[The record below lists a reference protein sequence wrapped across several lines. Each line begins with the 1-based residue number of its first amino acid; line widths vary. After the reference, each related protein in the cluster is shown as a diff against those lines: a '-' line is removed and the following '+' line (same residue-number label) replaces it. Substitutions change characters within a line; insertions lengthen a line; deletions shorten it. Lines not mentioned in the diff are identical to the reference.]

1 MKTEF
6 TRKIYHKKFDHRLVI
21 KVRSNSPRKYEGLK
35 QPTSE
40 VIEWLLACKFDRQD
54 WKAHASYSYVNYN
67 QNYTIYFT
75 DTKVLDFIKE
85 QVDAQY
91 LELLEKPI
99 DAEHTKM
106 LMDNTKLV
114 TRKTLFYG
122 KYRMALRVA
131 PKRLSQWQTSTQNI
145 KDMKAW
151 CVEQFGQD
159 ASKYCVQG
167 YARGNFYF
175 AQASDA
181 LLFKLTWGGDD
192 VQTERV
198 VTVAE
203 LEAMRENAQ

>member
-1 MKTEF
+1 MKTQF

-21 KVRSNSPRKYEGLK
+21 KVRSSSSRRYEALK

-40 VIEWLLACKFDRQD
+40 VMEWLLASKFDRQD
-54 WKAHASYSYVNYN
+54 WKAHASYSYITYD
-67 QNYTIYFT
+67 QNYTIYFS
-75 DTKVLDFIKE
+75 DTKVLDFVKE
-85 QVDAQY
+85 QVDGQY
-91 LELLEKPI
+91 LELLEKPL

-106 LMDNTKLV
+106 LKDNTKLI

-122 KYRMALRVA
+122 RYRMALRVA

-145 KDMKAW
+145 KEMKAW
-151 CVEQFGQD
+151 CEEQFGED
-159 ASKYCVQG
+159 PNKYSVQG

-175 AQASDA
+175 AEASDA